1 MKLLNKKEKLK
12 KEKTELKIHKKK
24 RKQSISVKC
33 SGRHKSRGE
42 GERLVV
48 RNIKE
53 WSKAFLMIYHIM
65 NAGKSY
71 IISASSV
78 KELKGRGN
86 NKYIKIRIYSNVTQ
100 SVSYGDLRY

>member
-1 MKLLNKKEKLK
+1 ML
-12 KEKTELKIHKKK
+12 
-24 RKQSISVKC
+24 RKAQ
-33 SGRHKSRGE
+33 KSGE

-65 NAGKSY
+65 DVGKSY
-71 IISASSV
+71 IISV

-86 NKYIKIRIYSNVTQ
+86 NKYIKIRIYSNATQ